1 MKKYNYKNSII
12 ELKIRGEKSVAKIE
26 QIVENFDK
34 QDQTYLT
41 GSLIKSEALRMT
53 GSQIEETIPLLGQE
67 GGEALDATAF
77 LESVMEESKNSL
89 ILVLDLVNYRYGRGS
104 GTVFEFFNPPN
115 RRAFGYSPKKRI
127 LCHKVVDEGREKH
140 SDDFSSDD
148 AERFVTSSQVGEKL
162 VEAHE
167 NFKKETKEGKA
178 VVKKM
183 LKLLATSRKQI
194 SALRNTLK
202 GELDNPDDV
211 YNIIPRR
218 SRKSNQA

>member
-1 MKKYNYKNSII
+1 MKKYKFKNAIT
-12 ELKIRGEKSVAKIE
+12 ELKVRGEKKVIKIE
-26 QIVENFDK
+26 QILENFEK
-34 QDQTYLT
+34 QDQTYLA
-41 GSLIKSEALRMT
+41 GSLIKVEALRVT
-53 GSQIEETIPLLGQE
+53 GSQIGETIPLLGQE

-77 LESVMEESKNSL
+77 LDSVMKESGNSL
-89 ILVLDLVNYRYGRGS
+89 ISVLDLVNYRYGRGS

-115 RRAFGYSPKKRI
+115 QRAFGYSPKKR
-127 LCHKVVDEGREKH
+127 LVCHKVVDEGHEKY
-140 SDDFSSDD
+140 SEDFGPDD
-148 AERFVTSSQVGEKL
+148 AERFVTARQVEEKL
-162 VEAHE
+162 VEANE

-178 VVKKM
+178 VVKNM

-218 SRKSNQA
+218 SKKS